1 MVNTVTAA
9 PPQRVMSIN
18 LCADQLLLTV
28 ARPAQIASLSWLA
41 ADKDD
46 SALAPQAT
54 KFLANFGSAEE
65 LLRINPD
72 LVLAGPYTANFAGG
86 LARRL
91 GFEVLVVPPATSFVE
106 VMANLRLLGNALHR
120 QEHVERIIADM
131 QTRMEALIAAQPRT
145 PIATVFVRAGGF
157 TVGEKSL
164 ANDVMRL
171 VGLHNVAAAAG
182 LDRWGSLSMEAL
194 LTSGADLMIVSN
206 YRSDAA
212 SLTNQ
217 TLEHPAFKT
226 LQRRL
231 NVRHVP
237 AKLLACGGPWSL
249 AAGDLMGGR
258 TQAEPL

>member
-1 MVNTVTAA
+1 MANAIAA
-9 PPQRVMSIN
+9 SAPERVMSIN
-18 LCADQLLLTV
+18 LCADQLLLTL
-28 ARPAQIASLSWLA
+28 ARPEQIASLSWLA
-41 ADKDD
+41 TDKDD
-46 SALAPQAT
+46 SALATQAAN
-54 KFLANFGSAEE
+54 FLPNFGSAEE
-65 LLRINPD
+65 LLGINPD

-91 GFEVLVVPPATSFVE
+91 GFEVLVVPPATSFDE

-120 QEHVERIIADM
+120 QEYAERVIADM
-131 QTRMEALIAAQPRT
+131 QARMDSLIDAQPRT

-171 VGLHNVAAAAG
+171 AGLHNMAAAAG

-217 TLEHPAFKT
+217 TLEHPAFRI
-226 LQRRL
+226 LQQRL
-231 NVRHVP
+231 KVRQIP

-249 AAGDLMGGR
+249 AAGELMGGR
-258 TQAEPL
+258 RQAEQL